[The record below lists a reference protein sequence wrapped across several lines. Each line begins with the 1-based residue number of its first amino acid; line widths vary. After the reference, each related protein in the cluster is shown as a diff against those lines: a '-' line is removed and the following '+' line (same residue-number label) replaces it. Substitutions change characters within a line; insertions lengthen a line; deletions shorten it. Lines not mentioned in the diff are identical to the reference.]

1 MPTNAAPQPS
11 RSISTQNDLGSDTL
25 AFRSTSLI
33 YRTTIYL
40 PPITVEDPPDLL
52 DIPDAVVLP
61 TELPPGCTYE
71 VYVGPTGTTS
81 DPIAYSG
88 VPGQGSQICTLPDS
102 GDLPFVLPELEPGV
116 YTVTVLDTST
126 GETTTFPEAVTV
138 SPRDLRSKTYAL
150 RRKLPSWL
158 AVGPRSVAD
167 EAALA

>member
-1 MPTNAAPQPS
+1 MTTAANPQPS
-11 RSISTQNDLGSDTL
+11 TSIGIEQDTRQARL
-25 AFRSTSLI
+25 AFRASSPFE
-33 YRTTIYL
+33 RTTIYL
-40 PPITVEDPPDLL
+40 PPITIEDPPDLL

-102 GDLPFVLPELEPGV
+102 GDLPFVLPDLEPGV
-116 YTVTVLDTST
+116 YTATVLDTST
-126 GETTTFPEAVTV
+126 GETTTFPQAVTI

-158 AVGPRSVAD
+158 AVGARSVTD
-167 EAALA
+167 EAAPA